1 MTRLAMPRLYIS
13 LFCLFAAFYSS
24 AHADLSDGLVGYWPL
39 DGDALDYSVNQNDG
53 TLLTGASFVD
63 NPTGEGQVLQTA
75 LGDVNYGHVEV
86 GLPAS
91 YHPVRDLVG
100 FTTSGAFWV
109 MYQDRESISADPIWQ
124 TVIGNAPG
132 LLYVSRKLSENRLWT
147 MVKSVEF
154 GHSQTQNYWPKSTMQ
169 SLPFEGRWHHIV
181 WTFHSHNQGG
191 DGHFRWYI
199 DGELNAEYTSGV
211 QTIGTSNF
219 RIGASY
225 SGKSPNSKIAEVRL
239 YDRILT
245 ETEVYE
251 LATTSRLSAGT
262 YPAWWQIPTEGSLE
276 LTYALGTPEAD
287 YAPVAVGQLKYLA
300 AKARDELDAVLAPVG
315 GAGPEIT
322 AIVDGFT
329 VGAPSDLSVA
339 NLGQLKYLSSKFF
352 DRFAAVGFTPGS
364 AGWPSDLIL
373 DKGTPDNSPLYP
385 WMDDVTAEAYSPAIL
400 GQVKYL
406 FAWDISGWAAE
417 QAPVLTVDNATVTVD
432 AGQQAVNTGATIDIG
447 GGALTL
453 VGSIGAVQDHV
464 DGSWTWSF
472 DTIGVDDS
480 QTVTITATD
489 SHGNQGSIDFDLSVA
504 PQVPDLPWE
513 EIPDAW
519 KLAAV
524 NDPNKDFYDPDNAI
538 NNSSLLL
545 PDDDYDG
552 DGISNYQEYLNGSGP
567 VDFFNGETPVLSI
580 WWGDGQVGPPQEF
593 LDQSLYVKVQNTQ
606 GAGYSNAPVQF
617 DVVGGHAGLSTSRST
632 SDLQSRRLL
641 RTLASGAQVD
651 FYTPALESGTLD
663 TTVTA
668 SLPGGQSIHFTL
680 TTDANVLQPPGPPYD
695 FGKSD
700 NGDGTTTYTWRSNHG
715 TGDFSVQEEQPSRS
729 GNWVPLFTVAYSSL
743 AAPTDGDRYTVTV
756 DSNYSVISQ

>member
-39 DGDALDYSVNQNDG
+39 DGDALDHSQSQNDG

-63 NPTGEGQVLQTA
+63 NPTGSGQVLQNQAGAADT
-75 LGDVNYGHVEV
+75 GHVQV
-86 GLPAS
+86 GLPS
-91 YHPVRDLVG
+91 SFHPGEDVVG

-109 MYQDRESISADPIWQ
+109 MFDDREGLETAPDWQ
-124 TVIGNAPG
+124 ELLGESPG
-132 LLYVSRKLSENRLWT
+132 ILYVSRNLGSDRLYT
-147 MVKSVEF
+147 MVKTIEN
-154 GHSQTQNYWPKSTMQ
+154 GHVSTKNTWPKSTPS
-169 SLPFEGRWHHIV
+169 SLSSEGRWYHIA

-191 DGHFRWYI
+191 EGHFRWYI
-199 DGELNAEYTSGV
+199 DGVLNVEHTYGLQTKNTSD
-211 QTIGTSNF
+211 F
-219 RIGASY
+219 RIGADY
-225 SGKSPNSKIAEVRL
+225 ANRACNSKIAEVRL

-251 LATTSRLSAGT
+251 LATTSRLSAGN

-276 LTYALGTPEAD
+276 LAYALGTPEAD
-287 YAPVAVGQLKYLA
+287 YSPVAVGQLKYLA

-322 AIVDGFT
+322 AMVNAFSS
-329 VGAPSDLSVA
+329 GAPSDHGVA

-352 DRFAAVGFTPGS
+352 DRFAAIGFAPGS
-364 AGWPSDLIL
+364 AGWPTGMTLNPST
-373 DKGTPDNSPLYP
+373 GYP
-385 WMDDVTAEAYSPAIL
+385 WAQNITPTNAAPANL
-400 GQVKYL
+400 GQAKNL
-406 FAWDISGWAAE
+406 FSWDLSKE
-417 QAPVLTVDNATVTVD
+417 PPVLTVDHSTVTVD
-432 AGQQAVNTGATIDIG
+432 AGQPAVNTGATTDIG

-453 VGSIGAVQDHV
+453 VGSIGAVQEHV

-472 DTIGVDDS
+472 DTISVDDS

-489 SHGNQGSIDFDLSVA
+489 SDGNQGSIDFDLSVA
-504 PQVPDLPWE
+504 PHVPDLPWE

-552 DGISNYQEYLNGSGP
+552 DGISNYQEYLDESDP

-641 RTLASGAQVD
+641 RTLTSGAQVD
-651 FYTPALESGTLD
+651 FYTPALESGTSD
-663 TTVTA
+663 TTVTV
-668 SLPGGQSIHFTL
+668 SLPGGQSVSFAITT
-680 TTDANVLQPPGPPYD
+680 TTDATLTPPHD
-695 FGKSD
+695 FTKVE
-700 NGDGTTTYTWRSNHG
+700 NNDGTTTYTWRSNHG
-715 TGDFSVQEEQPSRS
+715 TGDFFVEREQPFHS
-729 GNWVPLFTVAYSSL
+729 GNWVPLFSVAYSSL